1 MVRNNAASLC
11 LLGLITA
18 DAILIGAAG
27 MRPKVPVIRSSIMVT
42 PLPPPPAAAAPTA
55 TAAEET
61 AVNIPLVPPP
71 PPKPKQVGWASW
83 YGDEWQ
89 GKLMASGR
97 PFDDHQLTAAHR
109 TLPLNSVVKVT
120 NLWTGRSVEVTIT
133 DRGPYARGR
142 VIDLSEAAAKKIGMV
157 KRGITRVRIENEN
170 QNQNDAENAS

>member
-27 MRPKVPVIRSSIMVT
+27 MRPKVPTIRSSITVT
-42 PLPPPPAAAAPTA
+42 PLPPPPAAAAAPA
-55 TAAEET
+55 PDET
-61 AVNIPLVPPP
+61 IAKIPLVPPP

-83 YGDEWQ
+83 YGAEWQ
-89 GKLMASGR
+89 GKKTASGQ

-133 DRGPYARGR
+133 DRGPYVHGR

-170 QNQNDAENAS
+170 RNDGDNAS